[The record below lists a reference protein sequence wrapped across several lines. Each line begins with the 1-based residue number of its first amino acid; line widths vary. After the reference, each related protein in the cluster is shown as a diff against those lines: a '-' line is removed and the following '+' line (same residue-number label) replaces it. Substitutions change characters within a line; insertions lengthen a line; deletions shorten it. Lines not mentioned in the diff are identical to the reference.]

1 MAKSAKIVGPF
12 QIRSEKAKA
21 QSLVEL
27 SLAVVYLPILKC
39 LQQVSYISPFNM
51 SYTNF

>member
-27 SLAVVYLPILKC
+27 SLDYNKNNNQWRRPND
-39 LQQVSYISPFNM
+39 Q
-51 SYTNF
+51 

>member
-27 SLAVVYLPILKC
+27 SLVTPYPLKYQYLKKYFEIFDSVKG
-39 LQQVSYISPFNM
+39 M
-51 SYTNF
+51 

>member
-27 SLAVVYLPILKC
+27 SLAQCFKKLK
-39 LQQVSYISPFNM
+39 SFTDY
-51 SYTNF
+51 